1 MALSAE
7 CRRVVLRGAST
18 EELRDQAVKEGML
31 TLRVDGLQKIKRGIT
46 TLEEVVKET
55 ATE

>member
-1 MALSAE
+1 MILRSA
-7 CRRVVLRGAST
+7 SS